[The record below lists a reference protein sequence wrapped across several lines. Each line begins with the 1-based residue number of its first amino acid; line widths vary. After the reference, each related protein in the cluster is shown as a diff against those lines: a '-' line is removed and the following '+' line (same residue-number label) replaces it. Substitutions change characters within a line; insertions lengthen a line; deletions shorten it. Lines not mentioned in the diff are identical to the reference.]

1 MLQGRKA
8 TLLCVFGATDDTT
21 AFDSVTDALR
31 SADEPAVMALVGLD
45 DVWHAGTA
53 EELVTCTV
61 LTTASSDTLRWLH
74 DRMPVILHDDAAAAK
89 WLDIENQKTITREM
103 IQPHGRLKFHK
114 VTKRMSKASFQ
125 GAECVERLMPPTT
138 ISNFFKRIKTAA
150 AVQDGDD
157 DAT

>member
-1 MLQGRKA
+1 LA
-8 TLLCVFGATDDTT
+8 
-21 AFDSVTDALR
+21 
-31 SADEPAVMALVGLD
+31 GLD

-74 DRMPVILHDDAAAAK
+74 DWMPVILHDDAAAAK
-89 WLDIENQKTITREM
+89 WLDIENQ
-103 IQPHGRLKFHK
+103 
-114 VTKRMSKASFQ
+114 SK
-125 GAECVERLMPPTT
+125 

>member
-1 MLQGRKA
+1 MIFSPKLA
-8 TLLCVFGATDDTT
+8 
-21 AFDSVTDALR
+21 
-31 SADEPAVMALVGLD
+31 GLD

-74 DRMPVILHDDAAAAK
+74 DWMPVILHDDAAAAK
-89 WLDIENQKTITREM
+89 WLDIENQ
-103 IQPHGRLKFHK
+103 
-114 VTKRMSKASFQ
+114 SK
-125 GAECVERLMPPTT
+125 

>member
-1 MLQGRKA
+1 
-8 TLLCVFGATDDTT
+8 
-21 AFDSVTDALR
+21 
-31 SADEPAVMALVGLD
+31 MALVGLD

-114 VTKRMSKASFQ
+114 AKRMSKASFQ